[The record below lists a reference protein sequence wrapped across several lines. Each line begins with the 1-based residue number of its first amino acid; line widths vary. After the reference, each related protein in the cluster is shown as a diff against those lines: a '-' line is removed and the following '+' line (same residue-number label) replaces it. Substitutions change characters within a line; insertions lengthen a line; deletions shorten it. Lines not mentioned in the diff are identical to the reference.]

1 MKKRNLQ
8 ILIFLLIVFIFF
20 FVFFYKIHP
29 ITIFDTDDWL
39 YTFASRRAIPL
50 INEWNPTRILPEIL
64 MPFVSSISA
73 AVIFPLTGDYIVSLT
88 IIHSIVVSLSITI
101 YTYCFIK
108 LIKKIFKTDD
118 YLSICISVIFLMF
131 HFLIFR
137 SQYDNNE
144 YMFLATN
151 ACCYYYYIIPAL
163 LNCSLVMYF
172 LSNDSFNKSNNI
184 LKKSLIILFCY
195 LAIFSNLFQSIIL
208 AAFSFSIIIFEF
220 IKSKYKFNI
229 KNIITF
235 IKLKIGYFLILLS
248 WGFSQILEI
257 NGGRAKSLSSNNSFI
272 SSVNETLS
280 NLFNIRGKLNET
292 FIWIFI
298 ITMIILVAIIIK
310 KKLYKNKYV
319 LTLTFTVI
327 IVFIYLI
334 LVSSKSGPN
343 YITRPDVLLSL
354 LFFIFIAISSV
365 FALLSK
371 KFKIVSLILPLLIL
385 ILFFE
390 INTSGKTFR
399 ESNILNLSH
408 ESCLKID
415 NIIIKQIKD
424 AVNLEKDEIT
434 IYIPKFES
442 ETNDNWPIATYGID
456 RITSSLYKHG
466 VIKRNIKVNYDF
478 SDELYKGILR

>member
-1 MKKRNLQ
+1 MKKKNLQ
-8 ILIFLLIVFIFF
+8 ISIFLLIIFIFF

-64 MPFVSSISA
+64 MPFVSSLSSV
-73 AVIFPLTGDYIVSLT
+73 VIFPLTGDYIVALT
-88 IIHSIVVSLSITI
+88 IMHSIAVSLSITI
-101 YTYCFIK
+101 YTYCFIE
-108 LIKKIFKTDD
+108 LIKKIFKTDN
-118 YLSICISVIFLMF
+118 YLSICISIIFLML

-144 YMFLATN
+144 YMFIATN
-151 ACCYYYYIIPAL
+151 ACCYYYYTIPAL

-172 LSNDSFNKSNNI
+172 LTNDSINKSNNI
-184 LKKSLIILFCY
+184 LKKSLIILLCY

-208 AAFSFSIIIFEF
+208 AAFSFSLMVFEF
-220 IKSKYKFNI
+220 IESKYKFNI
-229 KNIITF
+229 KEIIKF
-235 IKLKIGYFLILLS
+235 IKQKIGYFLIILS
-248 WGFSQILEI
+248 WGLSQILEI
-257 NGGRAKSLSSNNSFI
+257 NGGRAKSLASNNSFI
-272 SSVNETLS
+272 SSIGETLS
-280 NLFNIRGKLNET
+280 NLFNIRGKLNGT
-292 FIWIFI
+292 FIWILI
-298 ITMIILVAIIIK
+298 ITIITLVIITIK

-319 LTLTFTVI
+319 LTLAFTTI

-334 LVSSKSGPN
+334 LVSSKSGPS
-343 YITRPDVLLSL
+343 YITRPDVLLGL
-354 LFFIFIAISSV
+354 VFFIFVAITV
-365 FALLSK
+365 VLTLVSK
-371 KFKIVSLILPLLIL
+371 KFKIASMILPLLIL
-385 ILFFE
+385 IMFFE
-390 INTSGKTFR
+390 INTSGKTFK
-399 ESNILNLSH
+399 ESNILNLSP

-415 NIIIKQIKD
+415 NIIINQIKD
-424 AVNLEKDEIT
+424 AVNLEKDEAT

-466 VIKRNIKVNYDF
+466 VIKRNIKVNYEF